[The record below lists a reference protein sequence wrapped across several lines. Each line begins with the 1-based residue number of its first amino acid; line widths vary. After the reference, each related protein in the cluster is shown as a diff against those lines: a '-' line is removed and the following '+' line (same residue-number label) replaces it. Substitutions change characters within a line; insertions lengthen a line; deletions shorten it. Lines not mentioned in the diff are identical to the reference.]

1 MYKFF
6 FKRFIDIISSF
17 VGLLLLIPPFMIL
30 WVMVRVK
37 LGKPVLF
44 TQNRP
49 GRGTKV
55 FKLFKFR
62 TMTNERDKTGKLLP
76 DQLRI
81 TPLGR
86 FLRKTSLDELP
97 QLINVLKGEMS
108 LVGPRPLAMQY
119 LPYYTEREM
128 TRHNVRPGISGLA
141 QVSGRNNLDWD
152 KKLEL
157 DAQYV
162 EKLSFFLDVQILFK
176 TLIKVIKRQDVSET
190 GVDSP
195 GDFDVYRKKY
205 ANKTT
210 LT

>member
-1 MYKFF
+1 MYKII
-6 FKRFIDIISSF
+6 FKRVIDIIASF
-17 VGLLLLIPPFMIL
+17 VGLLLLIPLFMIL
-30 WVMVRVK
+30 WVIIRSK

-62 TMTNERDKTGKLLP
+62 TMTNERDQTGKLLP

-97 QLINVLKGEMS
+97 QLFNVLKGNMS
-108 LVGPRPLAMQY
+108 LVGPRPLAVQY

-128 TRHNVRPGISGLA
+128 TRHRVRPGITGLA

-162 EKLSFFLDVQILFK
+162 EKLSFLLDVQILFK

-190 GVDSP
+190 GVDSA
-195 GDFDVYRKKY
+195 GDFDVYRK
-205 ANKTT
+205 NNM
-210 LT
+210 